1 MRKLA
6 FLGYLGVFFGSVAVL
21 LWSIQLSGI
30 YDVRGAITP
39 ILARLPFV
47 GYTVAEERLTPAE
60 LQKRELERIQEAI
73 AEKEQVL
80 ANKELELSERER
92 GLKDENEL
100 LEQRR
105 RQIREI
111 ETKLAEQ
118 SKLEESQDRRL
129 NRLVEIYSAMPPEA
143 AARQIESQDDELAI
157 DLLQRM
163 KTDVVAIILSQM
175 PKDRATALT
184 LKMGKPES
192 VTQ

>member
-1 MRKLA
+1 MA
-6 FLGYLGVFFGSVAVL
+6 FLGYLGVFLSSVFLL
-21 LWSIQLSGI
+21 LWSVQYAGI
-30 YDVRGAITP
+30 YDVKGAVQP
-39 ILARLPFV
+39 LLARLPFV

-80 ANKELELSERER
+80 ANKELELSEREKS
-92 GLKDENEL
+92 LMHESEM

-111 ETKLAEQ
+111 ENKLAEQ
-118 SKLEESQDRRL
+118 ARVEESRDRRL
-129 NRLVEIYSAMPPEA
+129 NRLVEIYTAMPPDA
-143 AARQIESQDDELAI
+143 AAKQLEGQEDGLVV

-163 KTDVVAIILSQM
+163 RADIVAIILAQM
-175 PKDRATALT
+175 PRERATALT
-184 LKMGKPES
+184 LKMGRPET